1 MTDEILSG
9 WAPLIESF
17 ELVPASGGRFELTLD
32 DELVFSKK
40 AEGRHAE
47 PGEIV
52 ALVRDALGPE
62 VMPEE

>member
-9 WAPLIESF
+9 WAPLIAAF

-40 AEGRHAE
+40 NEGRHAE

-52 ALVRDALGPE
+52 ALVRERLGDE
-62 VMPEE
+62 VMPED